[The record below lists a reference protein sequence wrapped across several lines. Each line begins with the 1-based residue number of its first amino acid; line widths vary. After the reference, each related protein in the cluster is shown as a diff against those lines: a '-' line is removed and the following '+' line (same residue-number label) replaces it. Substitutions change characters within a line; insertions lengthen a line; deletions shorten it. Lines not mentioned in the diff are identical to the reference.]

1 MELGAQLYTLHD
13 YCKDLNG
20 LDESLRRVA
29 QIGYKVVQVSGTCD
43 YNPKWLKDKLE
54 KYGLK
59 CVLTHVKPGFDKL
72 VNATKYVIE
81 DHNVLDCK
89 YIGLGSMPNLG
100 NKEMDMEEVMNSFIK
115 NFKPVAEEIKAA
127 GKYFMYHNHEFEFFK
142 LNNGRTVFDVILEE
156 IPGDLMGITVDT
168 YWVQCGGLH
177 PAGLIRKLKGRCP
190 AIHLKD
196 FMLLRDRTEK
206 HRFCACGDGNLDFVE
221 ILEACKEA
229 GVEYAL
235 VEQDNCFG
243 EDPFDCLERSY
254 KYLKS
259 IGY

>member
-13 YCKDLNG
+13 YCKDLKG
-20 LDESLRRVA
+20 FEESLKRVA
-29 QIGYKVVQVSGTCD
+29 EIGYKVVQVSGTCD
-43 YNPKWLKDKLE
+43 YNPKWLKDKLD

-59 CVLTHVKPGFDKL
+59 CVLTHVKPWNKL
-72 VNATKYVIE
+72 VYATKYIIE
-81 DHNVLDCK
+81 DHDILDCK
-89 YIGLGSMPNLG
+89 YIGLGSMPNGG
-100 NKEMDMEEVMNSFIK
+100 NNDMDMEDVLNTFIET
-115 NFKPVAEEIKAA
+115 FKPVAKEIKDS

-142 LNNGRTVFDVILEE
+142 FKNGKTAFDIMLEE
-156 IPGDLMGITVDT
+156 IPAEIMGITLDT
-168 YWVQCGGLH
+168 YWVQSGGLH

-196 FMLLRDRTEK
+196 FLLLRDRSEK
-206 HRFCACGDGNLDFVE
+206 HRFCACGDGNLDFAE
-221 ILEACKEA
+221 ILDACKYA

-243 EDPFDCLERSY
+243 EDPFACLERSY